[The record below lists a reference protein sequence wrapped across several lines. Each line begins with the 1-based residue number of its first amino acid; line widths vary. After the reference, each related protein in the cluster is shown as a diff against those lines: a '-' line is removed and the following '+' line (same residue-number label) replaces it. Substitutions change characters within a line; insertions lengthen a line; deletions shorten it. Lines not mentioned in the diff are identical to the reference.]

1 MFLCYLY
8 SSFRFSLSR
17 RRAGILPSRA
27 LSYIIRIMKKLIL
40 LTILAF
46 VGLLTFSINVGM
58 NHEGEPMAN
67 CIFMSNGEMQC
78 DMDLTEHINTWEQF
92 LVADWNLKL
101 TSFVLMLLIFVP
113 VLAEAY
119 KMLASY
125 FFELSR
131 FSAAKFFTKE
141 ASLIRFSSPVFIGL
155 YSGILQP
162 KLYQKD

>member
-1 MFLCYLY
+1 
-8 SSFRFSLSR
+8 
-17 RRAGILPSRA
+17 
-27 LSYIIRIMKKLIL
+27 MKKLIL
-40 LTILAF
+40 FTIFAF
-46 VGLLTFSINVGM
+46 VGLLAFSINIGM

-78 DMDLTEHINTWEQF
+78 AMGLTEHMNTWEQF

-101 TSFVLMLLIFVP
+101 ISFVLMLLIFVP
-113 VLAEAY
+113 VLAEVY

-131 FSAAKFFTKE
+131 FSAAKFFKE
-141 ASLIRFSSPVFIGL
+141 DAAFVRLLSPIFIGL